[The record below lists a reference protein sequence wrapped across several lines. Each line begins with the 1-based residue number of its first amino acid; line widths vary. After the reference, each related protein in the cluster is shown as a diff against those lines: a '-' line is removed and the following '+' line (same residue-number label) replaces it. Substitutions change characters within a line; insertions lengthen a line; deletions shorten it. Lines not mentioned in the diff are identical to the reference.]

1 MKNSP
6 DHGAF
11 ETIID
16 NVRRLFDNFVGM
28 FRRQQ
33 STTAPENSS
42 QGEPQYNIR
51 PQDGQQNIP
60 IMRQPTTLDTIHQE
74 GESSQQSSLTQS
86 SQQSDRQSSLQ
97 TRIPIMRQ
105 PSTLYTIHQ
114 EGDSSQQSSLQQ
126 SDRQLLY
133 TTQSKDNKK

>member
-33 STTAPENSS
+33 SATALENSS
-42 QGEPQYNIR
+42 QGEPQSNT
-51 PQDGQQNIP
+51 QDGQPNIP
-60 IMRQPTTLDTIHQE
+60 IMRQPSVLDSS
-74 GESSQQSSLTQS
+74 SSQGEQSN
-86 SQQSDRQSSLQ
+86 QQS
-97 TRIPIMRQ
+97 
-105 PSTLYTIHQ
+105 
-114 EGDSSQQSSLQQ
+114 
-126 SDRQLLY
+126 
-133 TTQSKDNKK
+133 KKNKK